1 MGPAHRKA
9 RTGVQVLSCAP
20 AGFFVFFLKQTACVR
35 DASKLIISLGGCLSV
50 KKGNKVRTN
59 TDGCRQARAGGR
71 FFEKEQCK

>member
-20 AGFFVFFLKQTACVR
+20 AGFFVFLKQTARVR
-35 DASKLIISLGGCLSV
+35 DVSKLIISLGGCLSV

-71 FFEKEQCK
+71 FSEKEQCK